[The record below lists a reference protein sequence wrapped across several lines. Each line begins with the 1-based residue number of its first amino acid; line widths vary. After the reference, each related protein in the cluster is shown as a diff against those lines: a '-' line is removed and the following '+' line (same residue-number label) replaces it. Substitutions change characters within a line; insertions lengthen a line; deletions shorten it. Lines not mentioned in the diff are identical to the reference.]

1 MTENFQEVK
10 VATTNDFEF
19 GVNKQRNC
27 TYRIYNQQYNH
38 GLVVYIPG
46 FGADLGSYTE
56 NFCKKIS
63 DQYQIAC
70 LSVEYFCLYCRPE
83 IGAEIE
89 FEQEDLHNIAAII
102 QSSLGATY
110 IERLIHY
117 TNTKNVALTAT
128 ASLKPK
134 KGEYQNFGIL
144 AALDI
149 INCLKDALG
158 RFALNRNNI
167 ILIGSSYGGY
177 LANLVT
183 KIYPGL
189 IRAVFDNSSWANP
202 NLRYVVGRELSL
214 PELRANVTDKLI
226 IHLFVKSPWTLK
238 EGLPNSFARE
248 KAAIRSFTQD
258 QIQQMASQ
266 GGLDTFY
273 MFYHSIKDTIAP
285 TSEKIDMVRALVQ
298 YKYKHVYLEVMEQ
311 QDVDGIF
318 VKSLDHGL
326 GLSMI
331 TFFDRAYSQLQQAGV
346 AFQACEEHECIK
358 YTCEQATYTF
368 YLHEAPV
375 RGVLDFNC

>member
-1 MTENFQEVK
+1 MTENFREVK

-70 LSVEYFCLYCRPE
+70 HSVEYFCMYCRPE
-83 IGAEIE
+83 IGAELE
-89 FEQEDLHNIAAII
+89 FEQEDITKIAAII
-102 QSSLGATY
+102 QASQGRTY
-110 IERLIHY
+110 VERLIDY
-117 TNTKNVALTAT
+117 TEKQNSAMTAI

-134 KGEYQNFGIL
+134 NEEYQNFGIM

-149 INCLKDALG
+149 INCLKDAVG

-183 KIYPGL
+183 KFYPGL
-189 IRAVFDNSSWANP
+189 VRAVFDNSGWATP
-202 NLRYVVGRELSL
+202 NLRYVVGRELNL
-214 PELRANVTDKLI
+214 PELGLQVTDKLTL
-226 IHLFVKSPWTLK
+226 HLYVKSPWTLK

-248 KAAIRSFTQD
+248 KVAIRSFTQD
-258 QIQQMASQ
+258 QIQQMAAQ

-273 MFYHSIKDTIAP
+273 VFYHSIIDAIAP
-285 TSEKIDMVRALVQ
+285 TSEKIAMVKALVQ
-298 YKYKHVYLEVMEQ
+298 CQFIHIHLEVMEEH
-311 QDVDGIF
+311 DVDGTFI
-318 VKSLDHGL
+318 KSLDHGM

-346 AFQACEEHECIK
+346 AFQACEERECIK
-358 YTCEQATYTF
+358 YTCEQATYSF
-368 YLHEAPV
+368 YLQETPV

>member
-1 MTENFQEVK
+1 MTQNFIEISIA
-10 VATTNDFEF
+10 ATSDFEF
-19 GVNKQRNC
+19 GVNKRRNC
-27 TYRIYNQQYNH
+27 IYHIYNQQYTN

-63 DQYQIAC
+63 EKYKIAC

-89 FEQEDLHNIAAII
+89 FEPEDKAKIATII
-102 QSSLGATY
+102 QTCQGKTY
-110 IERLIHY
+110 IDRLIDC
-117 TNTKNVALTAT
+117 TEKKKSALTAI

-134 KGEYQNFGIL
+134 NEEYQNFGIM
-144 AALDI
+144 ATLDI
-149 INCLKDALG
+149 INCLKDAVD
-158 RFALNRNNI
+158 RFALDRNNI

-189 IRAVFDNSSWANP
+189 IRAVFDNSAWANP
-202 NLRYVVGRELSL
+202 NLRYVVGRELNL
-214 PELRANVTDKLI
+214 PELGLQVTDKLTL
-226 IHLFVKSPWTLK
+226 HLYVKSPWTLK

-248 KAAIRSFTQD
+248 KIAIRSFTQD
-258 QIQQMASQ
+258 QIQQMAAQ

-273 MFYHSIKDTIAP
+273 VFYHSIIDAIAP
-285 TSEKIDMVRALVQ
+285 TSEKIDMVQALVQ
-298 YKYKHVYLEVMEQ
+298 CHFKHIHLEVMEEN
-311 QDVDGIF
+311 DVDGTFI
-318 VKSLDHGL
+318 KSLDHGM

-346 AFQACEEHECIK
+346 PFQAGDEHACIQ
-358 YTCEQATYTF
+358 YTHEQATYSF
-368 YLHEAPV
+368 YLRETPV
-375 RGVLDFNC
+375 RGVLDYNS